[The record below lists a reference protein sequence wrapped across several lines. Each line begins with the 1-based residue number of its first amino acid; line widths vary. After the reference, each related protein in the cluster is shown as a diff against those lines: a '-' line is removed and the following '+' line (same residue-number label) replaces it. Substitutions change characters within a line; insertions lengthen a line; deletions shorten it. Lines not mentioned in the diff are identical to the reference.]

1 MRFVM
6 TLVSVLA
13 LSACGAM
20 DQGKSAGKPV
30 ISEES
35 AKAQSQALPA
45 VTIVR
50 VPVDASGKEMNEKAE
65 MRLSSEKSLSQ
76 ATVATVFSDSKA
88 PDTFVDELD
97 KSTSTESTCGW
108 RRWYRNCNNCGNNY
122 GYGYNYGYN
131 YNYNYN
137 WSFYRPTYYNYGY
150 YYNWNYAQTY
160 NTSNYNYYQYNSSFS
175 NSYSG
180 YGNAPGYPTQ
190 Y

>member
-20 DQGKSAGKPV
+20 DQGKSAAKPIV
-30 ISEES
+30 SEES

-76 ATVATVFSDSKA
+76 ATVATVFSASKA

-122 GYGYNYGYN
+122 GYGYNYN

-160 NTSNYNYYQYNSSFS
+160 NTSNYNYYQYNSSFN